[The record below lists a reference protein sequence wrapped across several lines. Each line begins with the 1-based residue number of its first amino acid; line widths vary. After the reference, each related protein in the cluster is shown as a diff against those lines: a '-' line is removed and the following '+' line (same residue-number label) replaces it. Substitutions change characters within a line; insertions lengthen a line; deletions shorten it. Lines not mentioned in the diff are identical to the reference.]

1 METKQET
8 IIPEVGMSVTYYIG
22 SDAYHRIVVA
32 KARNS
37 RVVYTMN
44 AEKVLGNLDLQTWQE
59 LPASIRRTSARN
71 AWVNS
76 IRNIFQDAQELYPT
90 DEATVNNIVKR
101 WKDGFAFTL
110 RNDGYYISKGQN
122 CGHLKVNST
131 YEYLDPSF

>member
-1 METKQET
+1 MKTKKET

-32 KARNS
+32 KKMNS
-37 RVVYTMN
+37 RVIYTMS
-44 AEKVLGNLDLQTWQE
+44 AEKVLGNLDLRTWQE
-59 LPASIRRTSARN
+59 LPARIRRISARDAWLN
-71 AWVNS
+71 AIGNV
-76 IRNIFQDAQELYPT
+76 RCDAEELYPT
-90 DEATVNNIVKR
+90 DGTMVNNIVKV

-122 CGHLKVNST
+122 CGHLKLNST